1 MRLTPRGEFV
11 LINFIALSLFGFAQI
26 TMKEPSA
33 VADDRVKAQVVQEV
47 VLQNWQP
54 EDSKDYARKLLSD
67 YGWSSNQ
74 YLCLEQLWTK
84 ESNWRHKA
92 LSKIPIKVG
101 DKIVFAGGIPQILGL
116 DPETP
121 PKEQV
126 RRGLDY
132 IQHRY
137 LNPCDAWT
145 FWQRQAGADMV
156 GGWY

>member
-11 LINFIALSLFGFAQI
+11 VINVMALSLFFGIQLTA
-26 TMKEPSA
+26 KEPSA
-33 VADDRVKAQVVQEV
+33 KADDTPIVAQVVQDI
-47 VLQNWQP
+47 WTP
-54 EDSKDYARKLLSD
+54 EDSKDYARFLVDD
-67 YGWSSNQ
+67 YGWNSNQ

-92 LSKIPIKVG
+92 WNKTPIRVG
-101 DKIVFAGGIPQILGL
+101 DKVVHAGGIPQILGL

-121 PKEQV
+121 PKEQIA
-126 RRGLDY
+126 RGLDY

-137 LNPCDAWT
+137 DNPCNAWS
-145 FWQRQAGADMV
+145 FWQRQAGKDMV

>member
-11 LINFIALSLFGFAQI
+11 LINVLAWSLFGVIQL

-33 VADDRVKAQVVQEV
+33 YAEDRKEPIVAQVVQKI
-47 VLQNWQP
+47 WTP
-54 EDSKDYARKLLSD
+54 EDSKDYARKLISEF
-67 YGWSSNQ
+67 GWNEQQ

-116 DPETP
+116 DPDTP

-137 LNPCDAWT
+137 NNPCDAWS

>member
-11 LINFIALSLFGFAQI
+11 FINVVALSLFFGLQL

-33 VADDRVKAQVVQEV
+33 KADESVRPELVVEKV
-47 VLQNWQP
+47 WLP
-54 EDSKDYARKLLSD
+54 EDSKDYARVLINE
-67 YGWSSNQ
+67 YGWNKVQ
-74 YLCLEQLWTK
+74 YQCLEQLWTK
-84 ESNWRHKA
+84 ESNWRHNA

-101 DKIVFAGGIPQILGL
+101 DKVVFAGGIPQILGL
-116 DPETP
+116 DPATP
-121 PKEQV
+121 PQEQV

-137 LNPCDAWT
+137 DNPCDAWS
-145 FWQRQAGADMV
+145 FWQRQAGKDMV

>member
-11 LINFIALSLFGFAQI
+11 LINVMAWSLFGVVQL

-33 VADDRVKAQVVQEV
+33 HAEGVREPIVAQVVQKD
-47 VLQNWQP
+47 WTAD
-54 EDSKDYARKLLSD
+54 DSKDYARKAISEF
-67 YGWSSNQ
+67 GWNEQ
-74 YLCLEQLWTK
+74 QFLCLEQLWTK

-126 RRGLDY
+126 RRGLEY

-137 LNPCDAWT
+137 NNPCDAWS
-145 FWQRQAGADMV
+145 FWQRQAGKDMI